1 MMKLIARRSLRLQS
15 LRRATNLYGSSCSFA
30 QAARSLSSR
39 VEEQHTPHP
48 SNGLETAN
56 TLGEVKQQQRQPGFV
71 TELFHV
77 DTTQEPLIPS
87 FRILDEKGKVLT
99 SKREFELADDDILSM
114 YRTMSQV
121 QAIDHIF
128 MQAQRHGRIS
138 FHMQNAG
145 EEGLQVGSAAA
156 LSSKDHVYSQYRELG
171 VFLWRGFDV
180 QQIAHQCTSNMN
192 DLGKGRQMP
201 MHFGSQALNLHT
213 ISSPLATQL
222 PQASGTAYA
231 LKRRGEDACVVCYF
245 GDGAASEGD
254 FHAALNF
261 ASTLE
266 CPVIFFCRN
275 NGWAIST
282 PAHEQFRG
290 DGIISRAPG
299 YGMRG
304 IRVDGNDMLAVY
316 EATKVAREY
325 AVSESRPVIV
335 EAMTYRRSHH
345 SSSDD
350 STTYREKDELV
361 WWQQNNDPVARI
373 RLYLESRGLWDSQQ
387 EAELKIA
394 LKKETVQSLNNAEK
408 LPKPP
413 IDDLFTD
420 VYKEMPKRLREQ
432 QEDLEAH
439 IRKYAPEYDVSN
451 FKS

>member
-1 MMKLIARRSLRLQS
+1 MDLVLL
-15 LRRATNLYGSSCSFA
+15 
-30 QAARSLSSR
+30 
-39 VEEQHTPHP
+39 
-48 SNGLETAN
+48 
-56 TLGEVKQQQRQPGFV
+56 
-71 TELFHV
+71 
-77 DTTQEPLIPS
+77 QEPLIPS

-145 EEGLQVGSAAA
+145 EEGLQVLLGA
-156 LSSKDHVYSQYRELG
+156 LPHFSSKDHVYSQYRELG
-171 VFLWRGFDV
+171 VLLMEGFRCAAG
-180 QQIAHQCTSNMN
+180 IAHQCTSNMN

-275 NGWAIST
+275 NGNNQYAIL
-282 PAHEQFRG
+282 PHR
-290 DGIISRAPG
+290 DCLVIVVSRPPPSFAFSSSS
-299 YGMRG
+299 
-304 IRVDGNDMLAVY
+304 GNDMLAVY